1 MDAQLPKRRG
11 PGRRLRCVA
20 LRLVID
26 RALTRSTRTYCE
38 YVRSTLLAR
47 TTAGGRAGGVRERSL
62 AARAFLEKSLLP
74 VHSFLRSPV
83 SQNKPATSNQPA
95 VLFSQNKQHQLST
108 TRQPKML
115 RSPLGFRPCCSLF
128 CRTPNAATAMPFSV
142 RAPSKLASGG
152 PWLAGARGERC
163 MHTFGT
169 GAPRPYPTQPDP
181 IRSIWIS
188 ACPQQGNM
196 HARTPGGTGG

>member
-1 MDAQLPKRRG
+1 MRSSRSDE
-11 PGRRLRCVA
+11 GRAGGCVALRCVA
-20 LRLVID
+20 SCDRSSSHPQHPYVLRVRTEYFACSD
-26 RALTRSTRTYCE
+26 NRGRGSGTFTRCP
-38 YVRSTLLAR
+38 
-47 TTAGGRAGGVRERSL
+47 GVSGKNSSFRCIPS
-62 AARAFLEKSLLP
+62 F
-74 VHSFLRSPV
+74 VH
-83 SQNKPATSNQPA
+83 
-95 VLFSQNKQHQLST
+95 
-108 TRQPKML
+108 

-128 CRTPNAATAMPFSV
+128 CRTPNAATAVPFSV

-196 HARTPGGTGG
+196 QARTPGGTGG